1 MIKEHLT
8 INEMAK
14 ILNISY
20 KSVRLKL
27 IENEIKPYKKEVVG
41 RVLTFYYD
49 INDVIK
55 VFDARYFAEVIPFTL
70 IEKYHIYESKMNY
83 TNVLE

>member
-55 VFDARYFAEVIPFTL
+55 LFDARYFAEVVPFTL
-70 IEKYHIYESKMNY
+70 IETYHIYESKLNY
-83 TNVLE
+83 DKTI

>member
-55 VFDARYFAEVIPFTL
+55 VFDARYFAEVVPFTL
-70 IEKYHIYESKMNY
+70 IEKYHVYESKLNY
-83 TNVLE
+83 DKTI

>member
-83 TNVLE
+83 LNEL

>member
-49 INDVIK
+49 INDIIK